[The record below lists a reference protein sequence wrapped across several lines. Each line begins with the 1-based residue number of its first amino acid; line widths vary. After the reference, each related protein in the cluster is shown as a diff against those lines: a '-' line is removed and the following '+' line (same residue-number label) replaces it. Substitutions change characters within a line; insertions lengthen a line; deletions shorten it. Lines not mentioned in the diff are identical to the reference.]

1 MNTSI
6 TVGQVLRAKGYGYH
20 AVAPDASAYSALE
33 LMADKNIGALMVMD
47 NGKLVGVFSE
57 RDYAR
62 KVILKGK
69 ASKSTTVRE
78 IMTSTP
84 ISIKPSMT
92 LWECMVLMSQNHIRH
107 LPVLDN
113 DVLVGVLSN
122 RDVVNKIISD
132 YESTIENLESYIS
145 GTEYTA

>member
-33 LMADKNIGALMVMD
+33 LMADKNIGALMVIE